1 MRMGEIQPTVL
12 RIQDLEKIKEIQ
24 RQTPEVIRR
33 QFESYFKQITEQRQ
47 KEVNN
52 FKESNRTKDVTDNEG
67 NRGNHSS
74 SHQRG
79 SNREEVD
86 SEEIHQP
93 GLGENIDIRV

>member
-1 MRMGEIQPTVL
+1 MGEIQPTVL
-12 RIQDLEKIKEIQ
+12 RVQDLEKIKEIQ

-52 FKESNRTKDVTDNEG
+52 FKESNKTKDVMDNEG
-67 NRGNHSS
+67 NRGNYSS
-74 SHQRG
+74 SHKESNKEG
-79 SNREEVD
+79 SAEEEV
-86 SEEIHQP
+86 HQP

>member
-1 MRMGEIQPTVL
+1 MKMGEIQPTVL
-12 RIQDLEKIKEIQ
+12 RVQDLEKIKEVQ

-52 FKESNRTKDVTDNEG
+52 FKESNKAKDVMDNEE
-67 NRGNHSS
+67 NRRNYSS
-74 SHQRG
+74 SHKE
-79 SNREEVD
+79 SNKEGADNEEVR
-86 SEEIHQP
+86 QP